1 MPATKTRTRK
11 SIASKPKLQS
21 KVIPTKTVAKY
32 TELIE
37 DNSMTEETTPAKVRP
52 SKTNLTYVDYIE
64 DFKIRMQ
71 IHNFEVDEL
80 VKDLKSGYQSAK
92 PIFNNIV
99 DYLKESY
106 EKAFSTIDNT
116 TETKE
121 NALKQDSW

>member
-52 SKTNLTYVDYIE
+52 SKPNLTYVDYIE

-106 EKAFSTIDNT
+106 EKAFSAVDNT

-121 NALKQDSW
+121 NALKQDS